1 MIPTDRLAEIRAL
14 RRKAAGDICFF
25 VTMRTEDVDYLLERV
40 EALEKKKKGH
50 AFFSSASVEWATPWT
65 LFNELDAEFAFT
77 LDVCATEDNA
87 KCQRFYSPAEDGLRQ
102 EWHGTCWM
110 NPPYGRTIGEWVAK
124 AHESAKSDDTLVV
137 CLLPAR
143 TDTRWWHDHVMGAE
157 QRFLKG
163 RVRFNDAGPA
173 PFPSCVV
180 IFR

>member
-1 MIPTDRLAEIRAL
+1 VNTSGISRSRCQQC
-14 RRKAAGDICFF
+14 RKVLI
-25 VTMRTEDVDYLLERV
+25 TSRTKPWRWCSDACR
-40 EALEKKKKGH
+40 KKAWRKRQAKAGH
-50 AFFSSASVEWATPWT
+50 AFFSSASVEWSTPWT
-65 LFNELDAEFAFT
+65 LFNELDAEFNFN

-87 KCQRFYSPAEDGLRQ
+87 KCQWFYSPEDDGLRQ

-137 CLLPAR
+137 CLLPVR
-143 TDTRWWHDHVMGAE
+143 TDTRWWHDHVTDAE
-157 QRFLKG
+157 IRFLKG